1 MDSKLSVEPPK
12 AKSDR
17 EANLYISL
25 LIKKKKLYRRNTKN
39 FINLH
44 IEQKNNLIKKA
55 FHELAVNDAK
65 QLANELNKEY
75 KENDLL
81 EIITRSFDKKDSRK
95 VNWLWG
101 FISYNFRYIE
111 KEFLDN
117 TKSNTSVF
125 DALAVDKESKY
136 NQVINYIDKLNI
148 NPHDSMNFY
157 NDLIKEWNFIIKD
170 NSLKNFLEKD
180 QDRLNEKSIEL
191 VKFISKNHR
200 LYPEIRVFKNIENT
214 HPYDTCLAVYDLI
227 NDEIIKENLLLK
239 FSKAWSQYK
248 YRTKNSGK
256 KQYTFIL
263 PPDTKKKLDRIV
275 DLSDKNIG
283 DTLTDIIEKAYREL
297 S

>member
-17 EANLYISL
+17 EANSYISL
-25 LIKKKKLYRRNTKN
+25 LIKKRALHRYHTKN
-39 FINLH
+39 FIDLD
-44 IEQKNNLIKKA
+44 IEKKNALVRKA
-55 FHELAVNDAK
+55 FKGLEKNDAK
-65 QLANELNKEY
+65 ILKDELIKEY
-75 KENDLL
+75 NENDLL
-81 EIITRSFDKKDSRK
+81 EKIRCNFDKKDIRK
-95 VNWLWG
+95 INWLWG
-101 FISYNFRYIE
+101 FIIYNYRYIE
-111 KEFLDN
+111 KEFLDDA
-117 TKSNTSVF
+117 KSETSVF
-125 DALAVDKESKY
+125 ETLAVDKETKY

-148 NPHDSMNFY
+148 TPHNSVNFY
-157 NDLIKEWNFIIKD
+157 NDLIKEWNFISKD
-170 NSLKNFLEKD
+170 DSLNKFLERD

-200 LYPEIRVFKNIENT
+200 FYPEIRVFKNIENT

>member
-1 MDSKLSVEPPK
+1 MKDE
-12 AKSDR
+12 
-17 EANLYISL
+17 
-25 LIKKKKLYRRNTKN
+25 LIK
-39 FINLH
+39 
-44 IEQKNNLIKKA
+44 
-55 FHELAVNDAK
+55 
-65 QLANELNKEY
+65 EY
-75 KENDLL
+75 NENDLL
-81 EIITRSFDKKDSRK
+81 EKIRCNFDKKDSRK
-95 VNWLWG
+95 INWLWG
-101 FISYNFRYIE
+101 FIIYNCRYIE
-111 KEFLDN
+111 KEFLDDA
-117 TKSNTSVF
+117 KSETSVF
-125 DALAVDKESKY
+125 ETLAVDKETKY

-148 NPHDSMNFY
+148 TPHNSVNFY
-157 NDLIKEWNFIIKD
+157 NDLIKEWNFISKD
-170 NSLKNFLEKD
+170 DSLNKFLERD

>member
-17 EANLYISL
+17 EANSYISL
-25 LIKKKKLYRRNTKN
+25 LIKKRALHRYHTKN
-39 FINLH
+39 FIDLD
-44 IEQKNNLIKKA
+44 IEKKNALVRKA
-55 FHELAVNDAK
+55 FKGLEKNDAK
-65 QLANELNKEY
+65 ILKDELIKEY
-75 KENDLL
+75 NENDLL
-81 EIITRSFDKKDSRK
+81 EKIKCNFDKKDSRK
-95 VNWLWG
+95 INWLWG
-101 FISYNFRYIE
+101 FIIYNCRYIE
-111 KEFLDN
+111 KEFLDDA
-117 TKSNTSVF
+117 KSETSVF
-125 DALAVDKESKY
+125 ETLAVDKETKY

-148 NPHDSMNFY
+148 TPHNSVNFY
-157 NDLIKEWNFIIKD
+157 NELIKEWNFISKD
-170 NSLKNFLEKD
+170 DSLNKFLERD

-191 VKFISKNHR
+191 VKFISKSHR